1 MTATPSP
8 PRLGAAEWGL
18 LLTLS
23 VLWGGSF
30 FFAKI
35 AVAEVPPLTL
45 VFFRVGIAAL
55 ALHIVVRAGGLSMAV
70 GWRIW
75 AAFFAMGLLNN
86 LVPFSLIFWG
96 QQQIGAGL
104 AAILNAT
111 TPLFTVLVAHWLT
124 SDEKATGARLLGVV
138 VGLAGVAAMM
148 GPDAVA
154 GLGGD
159 LVAQVACIGAA
170 ISYAFAGIFGRRF
183 KGLPP
188 LVTACGQVSATTVM
202 MLPLSLIVDRALEL
216 PLPSPG
222 AIAAILALALVST
235 ALAYVIFFRILKTA
249 GATNLLLVTFL
260 IPVSA
265 ILLGVAFLGEAL
277 LPRHLVGMAAIGIGL
292 ACIDG
297 RLVKRFWPAPRTL

>member
-1 MTATPSP
+1 MTSP
-8 PRLGAAEWGL
+8 KMGPVEWAL

-23 VLWGGSF
+23 LLWGGSF
-30 FFAKI
+30 FFAKV

-45 VFFRVGIAAL
+45 VLLRVGIAAA
-55 ALHIVVRAGGLSMAV
+55 ALHVVVRASGLSMAV
-70 GWRIW
+70 GWPVW
-75 AAFFAMGLLNN
+75 AAFFGIGFLNN
-86 LVPFSLIFWG
+86 LIPFSLIFWG

-111 TPLFTVLVAHWLT
+111 TPLFTVIVAHMLT
-124 SDEKATGARLLGVV
+124 SDEKASGARLAGVV

-148 GPDAVA
+148 GPDA
-154 GLGGD
+154 LGGFG
-159 LVAQVACIGAA
+159 LNLMAQLACIGAA
-170 ISYAFAGIFGRRF
+170 VSYAFAGIFGRRF

-202 MLPLSLIVDRALEL
+202 MLPISLVVDRSLTL
-216 PLPSPG
+216 PFPSLK
-222 AIAAILALALVST
+222 ASLAILALALVST

-265 ILLGVAFLGEAL
+265 ILLGVAFLNETL
-277 LPRHLVGMAAIGIGL
+277 LPRHLIGMAAIGVGL

-297 RLVKRFWPAPRTL
+297 RLVARLRRSRP